1 MDSIGLQLQRFTR
14 AAWERRWAA
23 LAAAWLICLLGWI
36 GVAMIPN
43 QYESSARLFV
53 DTDAVLTPLLRGVA
67 ADTASMNQ
75 LDMLQRTL
83 LSSPN
88 LDKLISKTDLD
99 LDLKTPQDRQIL
111 IHRLESE
118 IKLAA
123 LPPNKTL
130 FTIEYRNR
138 NPRRAYEVVQTL
150 LNIFVENATGANRQ
164 DMENARR
171 FLNTQIASYEEQ
183 LRTAER
189 RRAEF
194 RTRYLAILPRDD
206 GQGGIGMT
214 RLEQVESEVVSLR
227 GQLQDATNKRDGL
240 KQELAKAS
248 ATIATDTPASG
259 STEPN
264 RLAEAEEHLRELRLQ
279 YTESYPEVIATRKLV
294 ASLKAHPP
302 ASNTPPSGQ
311 AKTAANPAY
320 ERERLDLL
328 DAEAEVASLT
338 RQLGD
343 ATKERD
349 ALHDLAQKAPAV
361 QAEYKALDRDYE
373 VLKHNYTELLARREA
388 AQIAQAADLQADKV
402 KLDIIDPPLLPSL
415 PVSPNRAL
423 LVPAVLVVG
432 LATAM
437 GISVL
442 LGQFDR
448 SFRTIDD
455 LRSLGLPVL
464 GGVSS
469 VQAIALSR
477 RLLATAG
484 FALGLLT
491 LIGVCGGILAHVLRT
506 QALV

>member
-1 MDSIGLQLQRFTR
+1 MESISLQLHRFIR

-23 LAAAWLICLLGWI
+23 LGAAWLICLLGWL
-36 GVAMIPN
+36 GVYMIPN
-43 QYESSARLFV
+43 QYESSARLFI

-67 ADTASMNQ
+67 ADTSSMSQ

-99 LDLKTPQDRQIL
+99 LNLKTPQDRQAL
-111 IHRLESE
+111 IRQLESE
-118 IKLAA
+118 IKVTAQ
-123 LPPNKTL
+123 PPNKTL
-130 FTIEYRNR
+130 FTIDYRSG

-171 FLNTQIASYEEQ
+171 FLNTQIAAYEAQ

-206 GQGGIGMT
+206 GQGGIGMSG
-214 RLEQVESEVVSLR
+214 LEQLESEVVSLH
-227 GQLQDATNKRDGL
+227 GQLQDAINKRDGL

-248 ATIATDTPASG
+248 TTIETDPPASG
-259 STEPN
+259 NNGPN
-264 RLAEAEEHLRELRLQ
+264 RLAEAEEQLRELRLR
-279 YTESYPEVIATRKLV
+279 YTESYPDVVTTRNLV
-294 ASLKAHPP
+294 ASLKAKPP
-302 ASNTPPSGQ
+302 ASNNPATGERGL
-311 AKTAANPAY
+311 AANPGY
-320 ERERLDLL
+320 ERMRLNLL
-328 DAEAEVASLT
+328 DAEATVSSLT

-349 ALHDLAQKAPAV
+349 SLQDLARQAPGV

-373 VLKHNYTELLARREA
+373 VLKHNYTELLARRES
-388 AQIAQAADLQADKV
+388 AQIAQAADLQADNV
-402 KLDIIDPPLLPSL
+402 KLNIIDPPQLPTV
-415 PVSPNRAL
+415 PVTPNRML

-432 LATAM
+432 LATAI

-455 LRSLGLPVL
+455 LRTLGLPVL

-469 VQAIALSR
+469 VRALAVSR
-477 RLLATAG
+477 RLLSTVG
-484 FALGLLT
+484 FGLGLLA
-491 LIGVCGGILAHVLRT
+491 LIVVCGGILAHVLRT
-506 QALV
+506 QAMV

>member
-1 MDSIGLQLQRFTR
+1 MESISLQLQRFIR
-14 AAWERRWAA
+14 AAWERRWVA
-23 LAAAWLICLLGWI
+23 LGTAWLICLLGWL
-36 GVAMIPN
+36 GVYMIPN
-43 QYESSARLFV
+43 RYESSARLFV

-67 ADTASMNQ
+67 ADTSSMSQ

-99 LDLKTPQDRQIL
+99 LNLKTPQDRQNL
-111 IHRLESE
+111 IRQLESE
-118 IKLAA
+118 IKVTS

-130 FTIEYRNR
+130 FTIEYRNG

-171 FLNTQIASYEEQ
+171 FLNTQIASYEQQ

-214 RLEQVESEVVSLR
+214 RLEQLGGEVISLH
-227 GQLQDATNKRDGL
+227 GQLQDAINKRDGL

-248 ATIATDTPASG
+248 ATIDTTSPSAG
-259 STEPN
+259 NNGPN
-264 RLAEAEEHLRELRLQ
+264 RLAEAEEQLRELRLR
-279 YTESYPEVIATRKLV
+279 YTESYPDVVTARHLV
-294 ASLKAHPP
+294 ASLKAKPP
-302 ASNTPPSGQ
+302 ESNNPAAGEHGQ
-311 AKTAANPAY
+311 AANPGY
-320 ERERLDLL
+320 ERMRLNLL
-328 DAEAEVASLT
+328 DAEAAVSSLT

-349 ALHDLAQKAPAV
+349 ALQDLARQAPAV

-373 VLKHNYTELLARREA
+373 VLKNNYTELLARRES
-388 AQIAQAADLQADKV
+388 AQIAQAANLQADNV
-402 KLDIIDPPLLPSL
+402 QLNIIDPPQLPTV
-415 PVSPNRAL
+415 PISPNRTL

-432 LATAM
+432 LASAV

-442 LGQFDR
+442 LSQFDR

-455 LRSLGLPVL
+455 LRALGLPVL

-469 VQAIALSR
+469 VRALAMSR
-477 RLLATAG
+477 RVVSTVG
-484 FALGLLT
+484 FGLGLLA
-491 LIGVCGGILAHVLRT
+491 LIVVCGGILAHVLRA
-506 QALV
+506 QAMV